1 MEDLLMYW
9 SLKLLNTN
17 FTKWSNT
24 FKQFVG
30 NLPTNCLNVFDHFVK
45 LVLKGL
51 IVYTVISSKITCI
64 VKVKFWRVA
73 RWVKMLQRNRKR
85 GYVIQPRYKRPGEFW
100 IKNKLEKHWLASA
113 EWGCQINNGESWLW
127 SHQVVVK
134 KNTCKPI
141 YLI

>member
-1 MEDLLMYW
+1 MFKGLMEDLLMYW

-30 NLPTNCLNVFDHFVK
+30 NLPTSCLNVFDHFVK
-45 LVLKGL
+45 LVL
-51 IVYTVISSKITCI
+51 
-64 VKVKFWRVA
+64 KVKFWRVA

-100 IKNKLEKHWLASA
+100 IKNNLEKHWLASA
-113 EWGCQINNGESWLW
+113 EWGCQINSGESWLW